1 MRTAPVR
8 AGCTGAT
15 PAFHGQRAWT
25 GNPPQTAI
33 DRKPLQ
39 TDKLTGRAF
48 DDEVYAVVAQIP
60 AGKIVSYKQ
69 IARLIGM
76 PDHARRVGRAMAS
89 APAELPC
96 HRVVNSAG
104 RTAPRLAAA
113 TGIARKGRR
122 SLQGQRLRRR
132 RPLHV
137 GGNPVTRIA
146 PAPRPEPA
154 SGAATGRA
162 PGTPPGR
169 SFAPP
174 AGHDR
179 PAGRGN
185 ISPEKIWH
193 SAPKPLSSQHPAVR
207 DGQYSPPGMRLP
219 GKSTA

>member
-60 AGKIVSYKQ
+60 AGKIVSYQQ

-104 RTAPRLAAA
+104 RTAP
-113 TGIARKGRR
+113 GWP
-122 SLQGQRLRRR
+122 QQREL
-132 RPLHV
+132 L
-137 GGNPVTRIA
+137 
-146 PAPRPEPA
+146 
-154 SGAATGRA
+154 
-162 PGTPPGR
+162 
-169 SFAPP
+169 
-174 AGHDR
+174 
-179 PAGRGN
+179 
-185 ISPEKIWH
+185 EKEG
-193 SAPKPLSSQHPAVR
+193 VR
-207 DGQYSPPGMRLP
+207 FKANGCADVVRFMWEEIL
-219 GKSTA
+219 